1 MTLSPLTRRI
11 LGLITGL
18 ALLVV
23 YAPLALVLLNSF
35 NTSRT
40 FAWPPTG
47 LHHQVVVGGVALR
60 GRARRRSG
68 RRSRWPSWPP

>member
-1 MTLSPLTRRI
+1 MTLSPLTRRV
-11 LGLITGL
+11 LALVTGL

-40 FAWPPTG
+40 FAWPPPG
-47 LHHQVVVGGVALR
+47 SRPSG
-60 GRARRRSG
+60 GRAAWQSEGAREALWTSVEVAVLAT
-68 RRSRWPSWPP
+68 